1 VWQNSLPVTPTPP
14 SNHVIRGLGLL
25 AATSI
30 LISDVIGNG
39 VFLKA
44 RVMTCNVG
52 SPRIVITV
60 WIVAGLFSLAGGLI
74 YAELAA
80 MMPRTG
86 GEYVFI
92 REAYG
97 RLWGFLYGWMRFF
110 VAGSGGPAAIAV
122 AFAIFF
128 NVVTRGA
135 IGTNYFTLDLA
146 GYQVPFSG
154 VQIVAITAVFVVTLI
169 NCGTVSISGRIA
181 TVFTAL
187 KIFLV
192 AGVGLSAF
200 LLARG
205 DWAHFALSG
214 ISGTCE
220 GVAAGARGGIAGFG
234 AAMVGALW
242 AYNGWNEV
250 TYVAG
255 EVKNPQR
262 NLPLALIGGIGVVAL
277 LYVFV
282 NAAYFYVLT
291 PAEVAGIPTS
301 SSAATEVLAR
311 FLGPVAGR
319 LMAGAMAMSISS
331 TLLVAILVG
340 ARIPYAMA
348 RDGLFF
354 RYLGHVSPR
363 TNVPVRALLVQAV
376 WVSILVLS
384 GSFDALTDYA
394 MFAVLIFVALAAS
407 SIFVFRRR
415 MPEAERPY
423 RTWGYPVVPL
433 VFLVM
438 AGLLIGNTLL
448 TMPRQALAG
457 LGLMALGLPFYWY
470 WSRGAKVMLPTAQ
483 TDTEG

>member
-1 VWQNSLPVTPTPP
+1 VTPTPTG
-14 SNHVIRGLGLL
+14 NHLIRGLGLL

-30 LISDVIGNG
+30 VLGNVIGTG

-52 SPRIVITV
+52 SPGMVIAV
-60 WIVAGLFSLAGGLI
+60 WIVAGFFTLAGGLI

-97 RLWGFLYGWMRFF
+97 PLWSFLYGWMRFF
-110 VAGSGGPAAIAV
+110 VPASGGTAALAV
-122 AFAIFF
+122 GFAIFF

-146 GYQVPFSG
+146 VYQVPFGG
-154 VQIVAITAVFVVTLI
+154 VQVLAITAVFVVTLI
-169 NCGTVSISGRIA
+169 NCATVSIGGQIA
-181 TVFTAL
+181 SALTAL
-187 KIFLV
+187 KVFLV
-192 AGVGLSAF
+192 AGVGVSAF

-205 DWAHFALSG
+205 DWAHFTLSG
-214 ISGTCE
+214 ISGVCE
-220 GVAAGARGGIAGFG
+220 GVGAGARGGIAGFG

-255 EVKNPQR
+255 EVKSPQR
-262 NLPLALIGGIGVVAL
+262 NLPLAILGGIGVVGV

-282 NAAYFYVLT
+282 NASYFYVLT
-291 PAEVAGIPTS
+291 PAEVAGIPTW
-301 SSAATEVLAR
+301 SSAATEVLER
-311 FLGPVAGR
+311 FLGPVATR
-319 LMAGAMAMSISS
+319 VMAGAMAMSIFSN
-331 TLLVAILVG
+331 LLIGVLVC
-340 ARIPYAMA
+340 ARTPYAMA

-354 RYLGHVSPR
+354 RYLAHVSPR
-363 TNVPVRALLVQAV
+363 TNVPIRALLAQAL
-376 WVSILVLS
+376 WVSLLVLS
-384 GSFDALTDYA
+384 GSFDTLTDYA
-394 MFAVLIFVALAAS
+394 MFAILIFVALAAS
-407 SIFVFRRR
+407 SIFIFRRK
-415 MPEAERPY
+415 MPQAERPY

-433 VFLVM
+433 LFLLM
-438 AGLLIGNTLL
+438 AGLLIGNMLL

-457 LGLMALGLPFYWY
+457 LGLLALGLPFYWY
-470 WSRGAKVMLPTAQ
+470 WSRQSKILRFQKAQ
-483 TDTEG
+483 ADTEVVS